1 MALQDL
7 SEFTESLKSIDRMK
21 NQLHEF
27 NNKLEDLNEKF
38 NSTSAVFSNVA
49 KVRLFKIACK
59 HAFTLTLD
67 NGKFVNYLSKTINIY
82 NSCSVW

>member
-49 KVRLFKIACK
+49 KVSLFKIACK

-67 NGKFVNYLSKTINIY
+67 NDNFVCYHGKTINIY
-82 NSCSVW
+82 NRCSVW

>member
-49 KVRLFKIACK
+49 KVRLSKIACK
-59 HAFTLTLD
+59 HACMLDTLD
-67 NGKFVNYLSKTINIY
+67 NGNFVCFHGKTINIY
-82 NSCSVW
+82 NSCSV